1 MVVTDTLIVMVLSV
15 IVSKVKEMSMTVVK
29 VLDDS
34 VVRISLESMT
44 SEVQKVKVST

>member
-1 MVVTDTLIVMVLSV
+1 MIVMVLSV

>member
-1 MVVTDTLIVMVLSV
+1 MTDTLIVMVLSV